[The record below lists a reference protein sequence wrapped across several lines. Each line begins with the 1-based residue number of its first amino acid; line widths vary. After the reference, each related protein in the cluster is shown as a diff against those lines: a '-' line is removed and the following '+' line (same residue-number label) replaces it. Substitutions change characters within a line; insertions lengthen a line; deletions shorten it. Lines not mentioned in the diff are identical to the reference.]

1 MHLPGLLDEVHRRL
15 VRERLAGLVAE
26 RHGGE
31 HGSSSLG
38 GHGRQRPGPA
48 DRQPPQQ
55 SLAGP
60 ASMTTGSR
68 WSFARGTFL
77 ASGFCSTAITGT
89 RRSRNS
95 AQMRSPTWP
104 NPTSPPA
111 GLGRQRTCALDGRH
125 RRPGLRRSLRVR
137 CRGCRRDPSET
148 APELAGPEP
157 DTNPPR
163 RPRGVPRRG
172 LGGGPPRARQSR
184 SGGGRGAG
192 SPAPRSTP
200 DWRRMSDVSSG
211 STQRRLGRRWSPVAE
226 CPAARARPPRPAE
239 AIRGRSARSRRPCRS
254 GPPGHRVS
262 RDRSARPAERPRLD
276 RISGPGQW
284 RRPAAPRR
292 SGGRGPTRAAA
303 VRARRE
309 S

>member
-184 SGGGRGAG
+184 SGRGSRSRFT
-192 SPAPRSTP
+192 SPAVNTGLAPNERRQLRIDAATSRSKMVTSCGMP
-200 DWRRMSDVSSG
+200 GCTCATTKARRSDTWSKREITATLSIRSPGASRISRSVGSSG
-211 STQRRLGRRWSPVAE
+211 
-226 CPAARARPPRPAE
+226 
-239 AIRGRSARSRRPCRS
+239 
-254 GPPGHRVS
+254 
-262 RDRSARPAERPRLD
+262 
-276 RISGPGQW
+276 
-284 RRPAAPRR
+284 
-292 SGGRGPTRAAA
+292 
-303 VRARRE
+303 
-309 S
+309 